1 MTIWKLPET
10 QKQLKP
16 NTLDSRLRGN
26 DGIGLPL
33 QHGFVEAVFLS
44 GCFPN
49 AKKIRRFRC
58 SGKGGGLP
66 RCRYGCRIRQVGAR
80 RAQAGKGKSGG
91 FVFEG
96 ELDVGFGGFRGF
108 FQAQLD
114 LLLLAQEIAPVAF
127 FIPVAPVQL
136 DGVLDAL
143 AAVAAL
149 QIVFAAI
156 FVAPPADTLG
166 VFGEY
171 GKFFRHDMC
180 LVFLLDEIIGDAA
193 AAVSGLYVFYAQGLR
208 FVKYRMRRFRY
219 FIR

>member
-1 MTIWKLPET
+1 MHGSGLTFLVTFDIFCQFRTDVFCHVPFL
-10 QKQLKP
+10 
-16 NTLDSRLRGN
+16 
-26 DGIGLPL
+26 IGL
-33 QHGFVEAVFLS
+33 GAVFRS
-44 GCFPN
+44 CCFTD
-49 AKKIRRFRC
+49 AKKIRRFRRG
-58 SGKGGGLP
+58 GKGGGLP
-66 RCRYGCRIRQVGAR
+66 LYRCGCRIRQAGAR
-80 RAQAGKGKSGG
+80 RAQAGKGESGG

-114 LLLLAQEIAPVAF
+114 LLLLAQEVAPVAF

-156 FVAPPADTLG
+156 FVAPPADALG
-166 VFGEY
+166 IFGEY
-171 GKFFRHDMC
+171 GEFFRHDMC

-193 AAVSGLYVFYAQGLR
+193 ATVSGLYVFYAQGLR
-208 FVKYRMRRFRY
+208 FVKYRMGRFRY

>member
-26 DGIGLPL
+26 DGISLPL

-44 GCFPN
+44 GCFLD
-49 AKKIRRFRC
+49 AKKSAVSDGAKRAAVCPVTVAAAVFGRQVQGGHRR
-58 SGKGGGLP
+58 GKGE
-66 RCRYGCRIRQVGAR
+66 
-80 RAQAGKGKSGG
+80 SGG
-91 FVFEG
+91 FVFKG

-114 LLLLAQEIAPVAF
+114 LLLLAQEVAPVAF

-156 FVAPPADTLG
+156 FVAPPADALG

-171 GKFFRHDMC
+171 GEFFCHDMC
-180 LVFLLDEIIGDAA
+180 LVFLSDEIIGYAA
-193 AAVSGLYVFYAQGLR
+193 EAVSGLYVFYAQGLR

>member
-1 MTIWKLPET
+1 MPTD
-10 QKQLKP
+10 
-16 NTLDSRLRGN
+16 LDSRLRGN
-26 DGIGLPL
+26 DGISLPL
-33 QHGFVEAVFLS
+33 QHGFVETVFLS
-44 GCFPN
+44 GCFLD
-49 AKKIRRFRC
+49 AKKSAVSDVAERAAVCLVTVVAAVFGRQVQGGHRR
-58 SGKGGGLP
+58 GKGE
-66 RCRYGCRIRQVGAR
+66 
-80 RAQAGKGKSGG
+80 SGG

-114 LLLLAQEIAPVAF
+114 LLLLAQEVAPVAF

-156 FVAPPADTLG
+156 FVAPPADALG
-166 VFGEY
+166 IFGEY
-171 GKFFRHDMC
+171 GEFFRHDMC

-193 AAVSGLYVFYAQGLR
+193 ATVSGLYVFYAQGLR

>member
-26 DGIGLPL
+26 DGISLPL
-33 QHGFVEAVFLS
+33 QHGFVEAVFRS

-49 AKKIRRFRC
+49 AKKSAVSDVVERAAVYPFTVAAAVFGRQVQGGHRR
-58 SGKGGGLP
+58 GKGE
-66 RCRYGCRIRQVGAR
+66 
-80 RAQAGKGKSGG
+80 SGG

-96 ELDVGFGGFRGF
+96 KLDMGFGGFRGF

-114 LLLLAQEIAPVAF
+114 LLLLAQEVAPVAF

-193 AAVSGLYVFYAQGLR
+193 ATVSGLYVFYAQGLR

>member
-1 MTIWKLPET
+1 MLGAGLTFLVTFDIFGQFWADVFCHVPFFVSLGAAF
-10 QKQLKP
+10 
-16 NTLDSRLRGN
+16 RL
-26 DGIGLPL
+26 
-33 QHGFVEAVFLS
+33 

-49 AKKIRRFRC
+49 AKKIRRFRR

-66 RCRYGCRIRQVGAR
+66 RYRCGCRVRQAGAR
-80 RAQAGKGKSGG
+80 RAQAGKGESGG
-91 FVFEG
+91 FVFKG

-108 FQAQLD
+108 FQAQLN

-156 FVAPPADTLG
+156 FVAPPADALG

-171 GKFFRHDMC
+171 GEFFRHDMC
-180 LVFLLDEIIGDAA
+180 LVFFIG
-193 AAVSGLYVFYAQGLR
+193 
-208 FVKYRMRRFRY
+208 
-219 FIR
+219 

>member
-26 DGIGLPL
+26 DGISLPL

-44 GCFPN
+44 GCFLD
-49 AKKIRRFRC
+49 AKKSAVSDVAERAAVCPVTVAAAVFGRQVQGRHRR
-58 SGKGGGLP
+58 GKGE
-66 RCRYGCRIRQVGAR
+66 
-80 RAQAGKGKSGG
+80 SGG

-114 LLLLAQEIAPVAF
+114 LLLLAQEVAPVAF

-156 FVAPPADTLG
+156 FVAPPADALG

-171 GKFFRHDMC
+171 GEFFRHDMC
-180 LVFLLDEIIGDAA
+180 LVFYWMKL
-193 AAVSGLYVFYAQGLR
+193 
-208 FVKYRMRRFRY
+208 
-219 FIR
+219 